1 MQKALKIIKI
11 DLLSLLAIPLLLLAT
26 FFKLV
31 AKAFEK
37 TTIFLGLALVAL
49 VILLLLTTAT
59 VPKDIGQLIIGFILI
74 SVCIGLI
81 MLFVGWGFALISG
94 LAIAAWSFL
103 ISLFDSLYEL
113 SYNGYLS
120 LYTSCE
126 ADYKILSLNGKKVPN
141 AIACIFYTILKGLS
155 WLITTIVSLSYV
167 IATVFSVGLVLITLF
182 DLNKNI
188 KDAFGL
194 GIFQYMSMSPLH
206 SVLFGILI
214 YIIMIGVIIVG
225 IMALASEW
233 YEWGQELKMTGQ
245 EISNEITD
253 LIKSELKMASGSSE
267 EVAQNLTYMQ
277 KLEEHL
283 GSLEALGQEVTD
295 VLEQKDS
302 PLLRSYWG
310 VYMRN
315 LNPLVEECSAKKSM
329 DVGRFK
335 QLIPQIQLLDK
346 QRDDVQKLA
355 DKLKAELLNPTGA
368 SVFFAGC
375 NTLEKLEKR
384 YKALCKTYHP
394 DMAEGDTETF
404 QKMQAEYKVLKA
416 SMTPQ
421 GNTQTK

>member
-37 TTIFLGLALVAL
+37 ITIFLGLALIAIVIIAL
-49 VILLLLTTAT
+49 LSTAT
-59 VPKDIGQLIIGFILI
+59 TPKDIGQLILGFILI

-94 LAIAAWSFL
+94 LAIAAWNFL
-103 ISLFDSLYEL
+103 ISLFDNLYEL
-113 SYNGYLS
+113 TYNGYLS

-167 IATVFSVGLVLITLF
+167 IATVFSVGLVLITLL

-194 GIFQYMSMSPLH
+194 NLFQYMSMSPLH
-206 SVLFGILI
+206 SVIFGILI
-214 YIIMIGVIIVG
+214 YVVMIGVIIIGVL
-225 IMALASEW
+225 ALASEW

-267 EVAQNLTYMQ
+267 EVTQNLGYLQ

-283 GSLEALGQEVTD
+283 GGLEALGQEVTG

-310 VYMRN
+310 IYMRN
-315 LNPLVEECSAKKSM
+315 LDPLVEECSAKKSM
-329 DVGRFK
+329 DVSRFK

-355 DKLKAELLNPTGA
+355 DKLKAELLNPAGA

-375 NTLEKLEKR
+375 NTAEKLEKR